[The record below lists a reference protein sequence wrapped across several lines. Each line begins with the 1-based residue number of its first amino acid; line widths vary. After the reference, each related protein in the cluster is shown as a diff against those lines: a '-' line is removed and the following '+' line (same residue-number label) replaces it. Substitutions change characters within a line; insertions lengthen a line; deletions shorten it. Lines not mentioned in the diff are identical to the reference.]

1 MSYLNLDDA
10 SYFTLAGFT
19 LNVEERAAVAASLQL
34 KKEQEK
40 LETIAL
46 WGKVLGIQ
54 RDYFVAQAPGNNPFA
69 RKYYYSL
76 DLVNWL
82 QLPDV
87 TPEEMTRIENIHGRF
102 NGDPAYEY
110 PVTAEGTILAP
121 FNQIQTKK
129 LISNRF
135 GSTISG
141 GEQEGEEGHQPPA
154 PINEEKRLSGTVALM
169 NHEVQIV
176 PRGAYYRDAM
186 HKLRPNNAFQ
196 GISKSELGQLTS
208 YLHFRDG
215 FDINKRTL
223 LERANNFDESLDIFE
238 PISRDEPKGV
248 WSAQVE
254 RGGSVAILR
263 SLLWPGYVFFHA
275 PTPPKWG
282 AMYYGTGQ
290 KNANV
295 GFML

>member
-1 MSYLNLDDA
+1 MSFLNLDDV

-19 LNVEERAAVAASLQL
+19 LNVEERAAIAASLQL
-34 KKEQEK
+34 KKDQEK

-46 WGKVLGIQ
+46 WGKILGIQ
-54 RDYFVAQAPGNNPFA
+54 RDYFVAHSPGDDVFA

-87 TPEEMTRIENIHGRF
+87 SPEEMTRIEAIHGRF
-102 NGDPAYEY
+102 FGDPAYEY
-110 PVTAEGTILAP
+110 PVTSE
-121 FNQIQTKK
+121 
-129 LISNRF
+129 
-135 GSTISG
+135 
-141 GEQEGEEGHQPPA
+141 GEQEGEEGQAPPT
-154 PINEEKRLSGTVALM
+154 PINEEKRLSGTIALM
-169 NHEVQIV
+169 NYEVQIV
-176 PRGAYYRDAM
+176 PRGAFYRDAM
-186 HKLRPNNAFQ
+186 HKLRPNINFQ
-196 GISKSELGQLTS
+196 GIQKAELGQLTN
-208 YLHFRDG
+208 YFHYRDG
-215 FDINKRTL
+215 FDINKRSL

-275 PTPPKWG
+275 PAPPKWG

-290 KNANV
+290 KNINI